1 MTDEEEVK
9 QMPKKKS
16 VVPSSGVLTP
26 VEYLKLFYAEADNN
40 SSVILKS
47 LKTMITILSNLV
59 QNPMEPKY
67 RSLDKSKKPIQE
79 KILNFQSLVEFLKCC
94 GFEDKESELLLKGF
108 PGEVLNKA
116 LDSIYAELKENEEA
130 FGVKVSSSFDPYAE
144 NIVSRAGK
152 AVASESADSNT
163 YDPAFVDKMIE
174 EEKKFKKKLMERKVE
189 DRELQVFNSLSNT
202 SDFKKILQQYEEENL
217 KDDNE
222 YEEEL
227 RKLSALKLMGKNNL
241 IFLRRKC

>member
-1 MTDEEEVK
+1 MKDEEEK
-9 QMPKKKS
+9 ANPAKKTKI
-16 VVPSSGVLTP
+16 PASGSLTP
-26 VEYLKLFYAEADNN
+26 VEYLKLFYAEAGDD

-67 RSLDKSKKPIQE
+67 RSLDKTKKPIQE

-94 GFEDKESELLLKGF
+94 GFEDKDNELLLKGF

-116 LDSIYAELKENEEA
+116 LDSIYEELKVNEQA
-130 FGVKVSSSFDPYAE
+130 FGVKVSSSFNPYAE

-152 AVASESADSNT
+152 GVSSEGGDSNT
-163 YDPAFVDKMIE
+163 YDPAFVDKMIQ
-174 EEKKFKKKLMERKVE
+174 EEKKFKRKLMERKVE
-189 DRELQVFNSLSNT
+189 DREIQVFNSLSNT

-217 KDDNE
+217 KDDND

-227 RKLSALKLMGKNNL
+227 RKLSALKLMGKQD
-241 IFLRRKC
+241 IYID